1 MNKNKF
7 ENLKQAIYECRKEL
21 LFKGNVL
28 RTDTWQAKSGGH
40 EFLELES
47 VNFICPLPK
56 NCDEAEEMCEPWLP
70 WADDHFMERV
80 SGKPLNPPPSHKYW
94 LKGNEEF
101 YSGEKF
107 SHSYPERFWPK
118 SLMESGIRYDTGDLD
133 DLINLMKKDLYTRQ
147 AYLPIYFPE
156 DLGAS
161 KINERV
167 PCTLG
172 YHFYIRNGKM
182 NVFYPMR
189 SCDALRH
196 FHNDMYLCYR
206 LTEYVMEKVDPDF
219 EHNLELGYIHFS
231 CSSFHCFKNDEYALK
246 KILGVK

>member
-1 MNKNKF
+1 MNKNVF
-7 ENLKQAIYECRKEL
+7 PDLKTAIKECRRSL
-21 LFKGNVL
+21 LEEGNVL
-28 RTDTWQAKSGGH
+28 KTDSWQGLSTGF
-40 EFLELES
+40 EFLELEA
-47 VNFICPLPK
+47 VNFISPLPK
-56 NCDEAEEMCEPWLP
+56 TCDEAEEMCNPWLP
-70 WADDHFMERV
+70 WADDHFMERI

-94 LKGNEEF
+94 LSGNEEF
-101 YSGEKF
+101 KSGDKF

-118 SLMESGIRYDTGDLD
+118 SLMESGIRYKTGDLN
-133 DLINLMKKDLYTRQ
+133 DLINLLKKDLYTRQ

-161 KINERV
+161 ALGERV

-172 YHFYIRNGKM
+172 YHFYIRNGKL

-206 LTEYVMEKVDPDF
+206 LTEYIMEKVDPDL
-219 EHNLELGYIHFS
+219 ELGIELGYIHFS
-231 CSSFHCFKNDEYALK
+231 CSSFHCFTNDKYALQQSIK
-246 KILGVK
+246 G